1 MDSNAIKPDTY
12 MGLSQQYIKDEI
24 SDEEFTKRC
33 NRLKRIPINTYVSIS
48 EKFMQG
54 EISEDEFV
62 ERYNRLI
69 EKEPRPF
76 GPPGP
81 HEHI

>member
-1 MDSNAIKPDTY
+1 

-24 SDEEFTKRC
+24 SDEEFAKRC
-33 NRLKRIPINTYVSIS
+33 NRLKRIPINAYVSIS

-62 ERYNRLI
+62 ERYNRLVEQEAENTGNRSNHMSI
-69 EKEPRPF
+69 YKRKEK
-76 GPPGP
+76 
-81 HEHI
+81 